1 MDKKEI
7 DLIKKTISS
16 VLERNKIE
24 LNRLVLFGS
33 YANDQQMED
42 SDVDL
47 IIISKNFRNDNYFK
61 RVDKV
66 LDLNSILVKTIKK
79 PFDLLLYSDVEWNSS
94 ATLMIRE
101 AKKNGKTLYRS

>member
-66 LDLNSILVKTIKK
+66 IDLNSILVKTIKK